1 MSSRI
6 FRFLSFESFVDL
18 VLREQ
23 LAFVTYDMWQDP
35 YEGFVI
41 KAMQT
46 DKGRADIIRWFK
58 ENNLSSEMPPDV
70 RLSILENYSKT
81 VHLQSWTKCEETDA
95 LWRIYAFNGNSIR
108 IETTIKNLQRI
119 NNINFFPVEYK
130 SMSLERELKSIFAGN
145 KIQIHKAFSWKRK
158 AFSHE
163 EEFRLIS
170 NIDHE
175 YLPEQQSHHQ
185 SQITPDVMLR
195 ALQVFLE
202 KGDITQQEYESGVA
216 NVSSPSKTNIKQV
229 RYISFSH
236 IPNFVKS
243 VMVHPT
249 ASDWFA
255 ETVGHFCKNYHI
267 NFLGKSNLY
276 RFNHR

>member
-46 DKGRADIIRWFK
+46 DKGRADIIQWFK
-58 ENNLSSEMPPDV
+58 KSNLSSDMPPDM
-70 RLSILENYSKT
+70 RLGILEKYSKT

-119 NNINFFPVEYK
+119 NNIDFFPVEYK
-130 SMSLERELKSIFAGN
+130 SMSLERELKSIFTGN
-145 KIQIHKAFSWKRK
+145 KIQIQKAFSWKRK

-175 YLPEQQSHHQ
+175 YLPEQQINQQ
-185 SQITPDVMLR
+185 SKITPDDMLR

-202 KGDITQQEYESGVA
+202 KGEITRQEYESGVA
-216 NVSSPSKTNIKQV
+216 NINLPSKPNIKQV
-229 RYISFSH
+229 KHISFSH
-236 IPNFVKS
+236 IPNFIES

-255 ETVGHFCKNYHI
+255 ETVEHFCKNYHI
-267 NFLGKSNLY
+267 KFLGKSDLY
-276 RFNHR
+276 KFNHR

>member
-18 VLREQ
+18 VLRKQ

-46 DKGRADIIRWFK
+46 DKGRADIIQWFK
-58 ENNLSSEMPPDV
+58 KSNLSSDMPPEM
-70 RLSILENYSKT
+70 RLGILEKYSKT
-81 VHLQSWTKCEETDA
+81 VHLQSWTKREETDA

-108 IETTIKNLQRI
+108 IETTIKNLQHI
-119 NNINFFPVEYK
+119 DNICFFPVEYK
-130 SMSLERELKSIFAGN
+130 PMSLERELKSIFAGN
-145 KIQIHKAFSWKRK
+145 KIQIQNAFSWKRK

-175 YLPEQQSHHQ
+175 YLPEQQLNQQ
-185 SQITPDVMLR
+185 SPITRDDMLR
-195 ALQVFLE
+195 ALSMFLE
-202 KGDITQQEYESGVA
+202 KGEITRQEYESGVA
-216 NVSSPSKTNIKQV
+216 NINSPSKLSIKKV
-229 RYISFSH
+229 KYILFSH
-236 IPNFVKS
+236 IPNFIES

-249 ASDWFA
+249 ASDWFV
-255 ETVGHFCKNYHI
+255 ETVGHFCNNNQI

-276 RFNHR
+276 KFNHC

>member
-1 MSSRI
+1 
-6 FRFLSFESFVDL
+6 
-18 VLREQ
+18 
-23 LAFVTYDMWQDP
+23 MWQDP

-46 DKGRADIIRWFK
+46 DKGRADIIQWFK
-58 ENNLSSEMPPDV
+58 ESNLSSEMPPDV
-70 RLSILENYSKT
+70 RLGILEKYSKT
-81 VHLQSWTKCEETDA
+81 VHLQSWTKCEGTDA

-130 SMSLERELKSIFAGN
+130 SISLERELKSIFAGN

-175 YLPEQQSHHQ
+175 YMPEQQLHQQ
-185 SQITPDVMLR
+185 SQITPDAMLK
-195 ALQVFLE
+195 ALQVLLE
-202 KGDITQQEYESGVA
+202 KGEITQQEYEGGVA
-216 NVSSPSKTNIKQV
+216 NINSPPKPNIKKV
-229 RYISFSH
+229 KYISFSH
-236 IPNFVKS
+236 IPNFIES

-255 ETVGHFCKNYHI
+255 ETVRHFCNNNQI

-276 RFNHR
+276 KFNHR